1 MLRLICLATVAVL
14 TATAATADAR
24 SSGSPTDNL
33 GAAYYQFLLG
43 RHAEDEGEIDRA
55 IAAYRE
61 AARLDPASADV
72 RAELA
77 ALFARQGRLP
87 DATAEARAALQ
98 IDPKNIQAN
107 RVLGEILA
115 SSVERGTE
123 SASSATIEQ
132 AIQYLERGRRSDGI
146 DDDPSVDMA
155 LARLYLKTDSYDKAI
170 TVLGALVERQPIGEA
185 YLLLAQAQQ
194 AAGRPD
200 DAVRTLELGAE
211 ENPRLFAA
219 VGELYE
225 RQQQWG
231 KSAEAYERASAAQP
245 QSTELKLRLATV
257 LMNEDGSAPA
267 ERARTILDDL
277 VRGEPDND
285 RALYLL
291 SQAQRHVRDFSA
303 AEASAR
309 RVIALDQKG
318 LWGPLALAQ
327 VYEDQRQYRRA
338 LETLS
343 PVAAAWQPTSDQP
356 RRQGLLVLT
365 HLGFVQIQLGETEG
379 AIKTFARARSLA
391 PDDSNYDVYLA
402 QAQLAARHYDEAL
415 RLLEPLRAKRPGD
428 VRLAQIDARALA
440 GAGRHDEAVK
450 VLQDV
455 VQASPSDPS
464 AWLSLAD
471 VLSEASRTGEALKVL
486 DDAQA
491 RFPESV
497 TVPFQR
503 GALYER
509 SKDYAKAEASF
520 RNVLARDPLNAPA
533 LNYLGYMFADRGE
546 RLDEAVD
553 LIQRA
558 LKIDPENGSYLDS
571 LGWAFFRQRKLD
583 EARRY
588 LSRAAD
594 QLPANSVVQD
604 HFGDVLAALQQ
615 PTEAIAAWQRSLAG
629 DRESIDPAG
638 IERKIQDARERA
650 AR

>member
-1 MLRLICLATVAVL
+1 MLRLIRVAIVALIATVSA
-14 TATAATADAR
+14 ADA
-24 SSGSPTDNL
+24 SASGPSNENL
-33 GAAYYQFLLG
+33 SAAYYQFLLG
-43 RHAEDEGEIDRA
+43 RHSEDAGEIDKA

-87 DATAEARAALQ
+87 DATAEARAALE

-115 SSVERGTE
+115 SSVERGSDAE
-123 SASSATIEQ
+123 SAATTQQ

-146 DDDPSVDMA
+146 DDDPSIDLA

-170 TVLGALVERQPIGEA
+170 SVLSALVDRQPIGEA

-194 AAGRPD
+194 AAGRPE
-200 DAVRTLELGAE
+200 DAMKSLELGAE

-225 RQQQWG
+225 RQQQWD
-231 KSAEAYERASAAQP
+231 KAADAYERASAAQP

-277 VRGEPDND
+277 VRAEPTND

-291 SQAQRHVRDFSA
+291 SQAQRRVRDFPA

-338 LETLS
+338 LETLL
-343 PVAAAWQPTSDQP
+343 PVASAWQPAPDQP

-379 AIKTFARARSLA
+379 AIKTFERARSLA
-391 PDDSNYDVYLA
+391 PGDASYDVYLA
-402 QAQLAARHYDEAL
+402 QAHLAARHYDDAL
-415 RLLEPLRAKRPGD
+415 RLLEPVRAKRPTD
-428 VRLAQIDARALA
+428 VRLAQIHARALA
-440 GAGRHDEAVK
+440 GAGRRDEAVK

-471 VLSEASRTGEALKVL
+471 VLSEASRTGEAMKVL

-509 SKDYAKAEASF
+509 SKEYAKAEASF

-571 LGWAFFRQRKLD
+571 LGWAFFKQRKFD

-594 QLPANSVVQD
+594 QLPTNSVVQD
-604 HFGDVLAALQQ
+604 HLGDVLAALNQ
-615 PTEAIAAWQRSLAG
+615 PREAIAAWERSLAG
-629 DRESIDPAG
+629 DRDSIDPAD
-638 IERKIQDARERA
+638 IERKIQNARERA